1 MYGYFGPSGRQILAM
16 LIAVCVLL
24 CATHWAAYKLGQR
37 SLTRSAVASV
47 IGSNSP
53 FLDVA
58 TIAIDKAADGVG
70 AAWDRSVRESIQQ
83 CHAAVA
89 QANGAMAAC
98 NNRLGVL
105 IATHEAQRA
114 AAAAAIDEQRKIYVR
129 VEQALDGPCADW
141 AAQPV
146 CPALLSLPP

>member
-1 MYGYFGPSGRQILAM
+1 MIRALIGLG
-16 LIAVCVLL
+16 IAVLL
-24 CATHWAAYKLGQR
+24 SCTHWAAYNLGER

-58 TIAIDKAADGVG
+58 TIAIDKAADGIG
-70 AAWDRSVRESIQQ
+70 AAWDTSVRESIQQ
-83 CHAAVA
+83 CHNAVA
-89 QANGAMAAC
+89 HANDAMAAC

-114 AAAAAIDEQRKIYVR
+114 AAAAAIDDQRKIYVR
-129 VEQALDGPCADW
+129 VEEALDGPCADW

-146 CPALLSLPP
+146 CAELLSVPP